1 MEWLSTWDV
10 WHWLMLGFG
19 LLIAEIIVPGIFLLW
34 WGLSA
39 LVVAGLM
46 ALFPSLSLTTLSFTF
61 AILATILSLIWW
73 KYQRSR
79 DHIDDQK
86 TALNQRDHAMIGA
99 KGIVEDVAANGSGR
113 GRFGDTTWRIEGE
126 QLQIGNTVQVQSVQ
140 GITLNVKNI
149 A

>member
-46 ALFPSLSLTTLSFTF
+46 ALFPALSFSTLSFIF
-61 AILATILSLIWW
+61 AILAIFLSLIWW
-73 KYQRSR
+73 KYQRNR
-79 DHIDDQK
+79 DYLDDQK

-99 KGIVEDVAANGSGR
+99 KGIVEEVSANGIGR
-113 GRFGDTTWRIEGE
+113 GRFGDTTWRIKGE
-126 QLQIGNTVQVQSVQ
+126 RLQIGDTIQVQSVQ
-140 GITLNVKNI
+140 GITLNVKNVL
-149 A
+149 

>member
-46 ALFPSLSLTTLSFTF
+46 ALFPALSFSTLSFIF
-61 AILATILSLIWW
+61 AILAIFLSLIWW
-73 KYQRSR
+73 KYQRNR
-79 DHIDDQK
+79 DHLDDQK

-99 KGIVEDVAANGSGR
+99 KGIVEEVSANGIGR
-113 GRFGDTTWRIEGE
+113 GRFGDTTWRIKGE
-126 QLQIGNTVQVQSVQ
+126 RLQIGDTIQVQSVQ
-140 GITLNVKNI
+140 GITLNVKNVL
-149 A
+149 